1 MGILGVK
8 TLFSI
13 KSSKNVGP
21 LCFVILG
28 MAALFFV
35 IQPRFFSLTN
45 LTNVGRQASLLA
57 IVSCGQLFVVLVGCI
72 DLSVGSLIGVTSV
85 VTTLALLE
93 WGFFPGLIL
102 GLLTG
107 VVLGGVNGAV
117 VSYLRIPP
125 MIATLAMLSFAK
137 GAALTITGGMPVE
150 GLPRTF
156 GILGNGSVLDIP
168 IPMLFAALTFAIC
181 YFVLAKVSTGRN
193 IYAIGGSEET
203 SRLAGIAV
211 RRHKMFA
218 YIVSGL
224 MAALGSVILSSRLT
238 QGTPILGEGIEFESI
253 AAVVVGGARL
263 GGGKGTIPGTI
274 LGVIF
279 LAILGN
285 GLNLSRVSSFT
296 QMIVVGS
303 VLVAAVVADRWR
315 G

>member
-1 MGILGVK
+1 MPNK
-8 TLFSI
+8 QNMFKA
-13 KSSKNVGP
+13 KSLKNVGP
-21 LCFVILG
+21 LYVVVLG
-28 MAALFFV
+28 MAVLFFV

-45 LTNVGRQASLLA
+45 MTNVGRQASVLA
-57 IVSCGQLFVVLVGCI
+57 VLSCGQLFVVLVGCI

-93 WGFFPGLIL
+93 LGLLPGLAL

-107 VVLGGVNGAV
+107 VVLGGVNGVV

-125 MIATLAMLSFAK
+125 MIATLAMLYFAK

-150 GLPRTF
+150 RLPKAF
-156 GILGNGSVLDIP
+156 GILGKGSALGIP
-168 IPMLFAALTFAIC
+168 FPVIIAALTFAIC
-181 YFVLAKVSTGRN
+181 YYVLSKVSTGRN
-193 IYAIGGSEET
+193 IYAIGGGEET

-211 RRHKMFA
+211 RRYKVFA
-218 YIVSGL
+218 YMVSGL
-224 MAALGSVILSSRLT
+224 MAALGSIILSSRMSMG
-238 QGTPILGEGIEFESI
+238 QPILGEGLEFESI

-274 LGVIF
+274 LGVLF

-296 QMIVVGS
+296 QMIVVGC
-303 VLVAAVVADRWR
+303 VLIAAVVMDRWR
-315 G
+315 S